1 MHSLQLGP
9 GYRKKAQNFYSIFLL
24 RSHLSTPS
32 PKCASTILAFC
43 AFLSLHPCRPEPPW
57 LPQPPNAGR
66 CLLGQHL
73 PPCPS
78 PALRTP
84 GASSTLQGSL
94 NPKMAPDLASSSGS
108 GPGWTHAGCTSGCP
122 PSDKAQACPCSAPA
136 LRAIQ
141 GTQPPVKLG
150 FDPESPHS
158 APILSYLPPFPQA
171 SYFPQHLV
179 CLGLTQHFLGTHWG
193 WPDCPQTPSLWSSC
207 RSITVFPFA
216 PCTTTQ
222 DKAVRTPSSPFS
234 ASRACLKAAAPGFC
248 HIPLSHTHAARLRP
262 SARAHT
268 HSRRSP
274 RDRAAGSPRPPA
286 LQACISAGHP
296 P

>member
-43 AFLSLHPCRPEPPW
+43 AFLSLPPCRPEPPW

-78 PALRTP
+78 PTLRTP

-94 NPKMAPDLASSSGS
+94 NPKMAPNLASSSGS
-108 GPGWTHAGCTSGCP
+108 GPGWTHTGCTSGCP

-136 LRAIQ
+136 LRATQ
-141 GTQPPVKLG
+141 GTQPPVEIG
-150 FDPESPHS
+150 FDPEPPHS

-171 SYFPQHLV
+171 SYFPHHLV
-179 CLGLTQHFLGTHWG
+179 CLGSALPGNPLG
-193 WPDCPQTPSLWSSC
+193 L
-207 RSITVFPFA
+207 A
-216 PCTTTQ
+216 
-222 DKAVRTPSSPFS
+222 
-234 ASRACLKAAAPGFC
+234 
-248 HIPLSHTHAARLRP
+248 
-262 SARAHT
+262 
-268 HSRRSP
+268 
-274 RDRAAGSPRPPA
+274 
-286 LQACISAGHP
+286 
-296 P
+296 